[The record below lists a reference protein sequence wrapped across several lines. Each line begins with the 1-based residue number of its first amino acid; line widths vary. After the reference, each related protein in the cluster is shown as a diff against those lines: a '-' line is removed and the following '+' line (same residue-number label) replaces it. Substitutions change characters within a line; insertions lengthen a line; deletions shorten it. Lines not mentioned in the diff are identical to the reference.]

1 PGPVLGELRQLR
13 AERRGD
19 RAVPGE
25 GRSRVVDVPRARRR
39 GAAACGPPRRSVAD
53 GEHAEGAAGRL
64 GPRRRPPGV
73 ARLTGADAEVRGSE
87 PMGVDSPNLDT
98 LDRWSF
104 DVRKVDK
111 PWGYELIWALT
122 GVYCGK
128 VLFVEAGHS
137 LSLQFHREKDES
149 WLVQSGRAK
158 LELGEVGE
166 KAVNEEVVGHGAGV

>member
-1 PGPVLGELRQLR
+1 MT
-13 AERRGD
+13 D
-19 RAVPGE
+19 
-25 GRSRVVDVPRARRR
+25 
-39 GAAACGPPRRSVAD
+39 
-53 GEHAEGAAGRL
+53 
-64 GPRRRPPGV
+64 
-73 ARLTGADAEVRGSE
+73 ADAEVRGSE
-87 PMGVDSPNLDT
+87 PMSVDSPNIDT
-98 LDRWSF
+98 LDRWGF

-158 LELGEVGE
+158 LELGGVGE
-166 KAVNEEVVGHGAGV
+166 KALNEEGVGAGAAFHYPPGTVHRITALEDTTILEVSTPHLDDVVRLEDAYGRQGTSEP